1 MSGLATVLLL
11 AVSSAGGHGRAGGA
25 AAPSSATTEPS
36 GSDEVTDST
45 DVATSAA
52 AGRES
57 DGVLTI
63 GTLLPVTGPGN
74 EIGLAG
80 LNAVNVGI
88 REIND
93 DGGVLGQPVRLVN
106 ADEGTTIADARAGI
120 NKLVVD
126 NNVDAVIGPASS
138 HVALEVLDE
147 LMAPGVVVCSP
158 TTTALSLNDYP
169 DRDLFFRTVPSD
181 SLSAQAMAVYA
192 GNTGVDTYAVVYLD
206 DQFGRPFAQQMTNR
220 LTAPE
225 VAEILERPFP
235 ADATPEELA
244 EFATR
249 LAESGPRTIV
259 LIADAERGWAMLQA
273 LATVFPVDP
282 PFILVND
289 ALRSPP
295 STEIVADLPE
305 EFRNAIVGLSPTVPP
320 VVPPEPPGAYATN
333 SLDCLNLIALAAV
346 EAGTDDPA
354 AIAEEMLNVSV
365 VGSLCNSFR
374 QCRGIAEQDRN
385 INYQGANAIDFSERG
400 DPARGRISS
409 FSFDVTGLAIAGAP
423 ATITEVTESD

>member
-1 MSGLATVLLL
+1 M
-11 AVSSAGGHGRAGGA
+11 
-25 AAPSSATTEPS
+25 
-36 GSDEVTDST
+36 
-45 DVATSAA
+45 
-52 AGRES
+52 
-57 DGVLTI
+57 LTI

-120 NKLVVD
+120 DKLVVD

-147 LMAPGVVVCSP
+147 LMAAGVVVCSP

-220 LTAPE
+220 LDRTGSRRNPRAAVPS
-225 VAEILERPFP
+225 RRH
-235 ADATPEELA
+235 
-244 EFATR
+244 TR
-249 LAESGPRTIV
+249 RARRV
-259 LIADAERGWAMLQA
+259 RH
-273 LATVFPVDP
+273 
-282 PFILVND
+282 
-289 ALRSPP
+289 
-295 STEIVADLPE
+295 
-305 EFRNAIVGLSPTVPP
+305 
-320 VVPPEPPGAYATN
+320 PPG
-333 SLDCLNLIALAAV
+333 
-346 EAGTDDPA
+346 
-354 AIAEEMLNVSV
+354 
-365 VGSLCNSFR
+365 
-374 QCRGIAEQDRN
+374 
-385 INYQGANAIDFSERG
+385 
-400 DPARGRISS
+400 
-409 FSFDVTGLAIAGAP
+409 
-423 ATITEVTESD
+423 

>member
-1 MSGLATVLLL
+1 MSGLATALLL

-36 GSDEVTDST
+36 GSAEVTDST

-120 NKLVVD
+120 DKLVVD

-147 LMAPGVVVCSP
+147 LMAAGVVVCSP

-220 LTAPE
+220 LAAPE

-244 EFATR
+244 EIR
-249 LAESGPRTIV
+249 H
-259 LIADAERGWAMLQA
+259 
-273 LATVFPVDP
+273 
-282 PFILVND
+282 
-289 ALRSPP
+289 
-295 STEIVADLPE
+295 
-305 EFRNAIVGLSPTVPP
+305 
-320 VVPPEPPGAYATN
+320 PPG
-333 SLDCLNLIALAAV
+333 
-346 EAGTDDPA
+346 
-354 AIAEEMLNVSV
+354 
-365 VGSLCNSFR
+365 
-374 QCRGIAEQDRN
+374 
-385 INYQGANAIDFSERG
+385 
-400 DPARGRISS
+400 
-409 FSFDVTGLAIAGAP
+409 
-423 ATITEVTESD
+423 